1 MLCIISYLYLISG
14 KSEIILSHRE
24 LFVYIIIYII
34 NEQIHYKTLIV
45 NINCIINTIY
55 IYIIRTLIGIKIFIL
70 NFKLSNFLELKIF
83 PSTKKLN
90 FFVTNN

>member
-14 KSEIILSHRE
+14 KSEIILSHRK

-55 IYIIRTLIGIKIFIL
+55 ILYIYNTYI
-70 NFKLSNFLELKIF
+70 NWN
-83 PSTKKLN
+83 
-90 FFVTNN
+90 

>member
-83 PSTKKLN
+83 RSTKKLN

>member
-45 NINCIINTIY
+45 NINCIINTICIY
-55 IYIIRTLIGIKIFIL
+55 IYNTYI
-70 NFKLSNFLELKIF
+70 NWN
-83 PSTKKLN
+83 
-90 FFVTNN
+90 